1 VKLPVLRWPAFRH
14 LFPWLLL
21 ALAGLVYGVL
31 IPWLGLYWDDFPYVY
46 FGHVLGTTQYHR
58 VFFDERPFL
67 PVLYNLTAPIFN
79 ENPITWQ
86 IFALVGRWALA
97 LCFGWLVRL
106 IWPKK
111 DELSIIATVL
121 FLVYPGFSQQWVSNI
136 YSRIYILEILF
147 LLSLGWMIQ
156 AARASQRSWLYSF
169 MALIAGCVSL
179 LGSEYFFGLEFI
191 RPLLLWFV
199 LRAEDRPRPAWQAL
213 LRWLPYLALTTGFGI
228 WRGLMVQTSLYDV
241 RAEFTGGIPQAMMH
255 LAGTLLRNTF
265 EGGLLAWG
273 QSFTM
278 PFLQDW
284 KQKTSLMAAG
294 IAFCG
299 LVWSLW
305 VGHKAV
311 THDKKGFHDHLWQP
325 LLAGIAML
333 LLAGAPMWAAGL
345 PVKLEFPYNRFLLA
359 FMPGSALL
367 LAATISWLRKRW
379 AKVLIISLL
388 ITAASGWHFSIA
400 NSYRVEWFNLRA
412 MLRQL
417 TWRAPGIQPG
427 TLLVAYELPFQYYS
441 DNSLTA
447 VVNWTY
453 APEYSG
459 GDLPYLVAY
468 QSVRKEST
476 LKNLSA
482 NIPVT
487 APFRSLQFKGN
498 TSNLLVL
505 YQPEE
510 GCLRLM
516 DDVYASLASLPRAD
530 ERLSAAVTL
539 VNLERIQPDPKQPA
553 VPIPQY
559 FPGDGQDDWCY
570 YFEKA
575 DLARQ
580 MGDSAR
586 VAALW
591 DAAKKDGYSPRNPF
605 ELQPFIE
612 GLGMDGRLDE
622 AINLTRQLFPLHP
635 SADAGLCQIWGR
647 IKSAQ
652 PESISKLPGIE
663 SLLGDMRCAP

>member
-1 VKLPVLRWPAFRH
+1 MRLPAFRLPAVKH

-31 IPWLGLYWDDFPYVY
+31 IPWLGLYWDDFPYIY
-46 FGHVLGTTQYHR
+46 FGHVLGTSQYHR

-67 PVLYNLTAPIFN
+67 PVLYNLTAPVFG
-79 ENPITWQ
+79 ESPITWQ
-86 IFALVGRWALA
+86 IVAVLARWALA
-97 LCFGWLVRL
+97 LCFGWLVHL
-106 IWPKK
+106 TWPKK
-111 DELSIIATVL
+111 EELYFTSTVL
-121 FLVYPGFSQQWVSNI
+121 FLVYPGFGQQWVSSI
-136 YSRIYILEILF
+136 YSRIFILEILF

-156 AARASQRSWLYSF
+156 AARVGRRGWLYSL
-169 MALIAGCVSL
+169 MAIIAGGVSL

-199 LRAEDRPRPAWQAL
+199 LCADGRPRRAWQAL
-213 LRWLPYLALTTGFGI
+213 LRWLPYLVLTAGFGI

-241 RAEFTGGIPQAMMH
+241 SAEFTGGILQAVVH
-255 LAGTLLRNTF
+255 LVGTLVRDSF

-273 QSFTM
+273 QVFKL
-278 PFLQDW
+278 PFLLDW
-284 KQKTSLMAAG
+284 KQRTSLMAVG
-294 IAFCG
+294 IAICALAWAI
-299 LVWSLW
+299 LVGRKTIS
-305 VGHKAV
+305 GGE
-311 THDKKGFHDHLWQP
+311 KGSRGHLWQP
-325 LLAGIAML
+325 LVAGIAIL

-359 FMPGSALL
+359 FMPGSVLL
-367 LAATISWLRKRW
+367 LAAIIGWLRQRW
-379 AKVLIISLL
+379 IKVFLFSLL
-388 ITAASGWHFSIA
+388 ITTAAGWHFSSA
-400 NSYRVEWFNLRA
+400 NAYRVEWFNLRA

-417 TWRAPGIQPG
+417 TWRAPAIQPG

-459 GDLPYLVAY
+459 GDLPYLVVY

-476 LKNLSA
+476 LKDLTA
-482 NIPVT
+482 NTPVI
-487 APFRSLQFKGN
+487 APFRSLQFTGN
-498 TSNLLVL
+498 TSAMLVL

-516 DDVYASLASLPRAD
+516 DAHYADLASLPRAD

-539 VNLERIQPDPKQPA
+539 ANLARIVLDPEQPG

-570 YFEKA
+570 FFEKA

-580 MGDSAR
+580 MGDTAG

-591 DAAKKDGYSPRNPF
+591 DAAVKAGYSPRNPF

-612 GLGMDGRLDE
+612 GLGMQGRLDE
-622 AINLTRQLFPLHP
+622 ALKLTSQLFSLHP

-652 PESISKLPGIE
+652 PESVNKLPGIAPVLE
-663 SLLGDMRCAP
+663 DMRCAP